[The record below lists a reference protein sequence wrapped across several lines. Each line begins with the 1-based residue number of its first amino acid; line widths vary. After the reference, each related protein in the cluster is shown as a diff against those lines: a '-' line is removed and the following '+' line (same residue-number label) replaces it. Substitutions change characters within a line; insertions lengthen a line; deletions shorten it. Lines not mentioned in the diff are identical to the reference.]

1 MNTTRGNSRS
11 IFGNRTQPVREF
23 ARGTIL
29 KSKSGL
35 STIEVRGFGFMGH
48 TFVVKECHP
57 LSAWAVGDRGCTGQ
71 DWSLYWEVV

>member
-1 MNTTRGNSRS
+1 MPLFATKAT
-11 IFGNRTQPVREF
+11 PVREF

-35 STIEVRGFGFMGH
+35 STIEIRGFGFMGH
-48 TFVVKECHP
+48 SFVVTESDP
-57 LSAWAVGDRGCTGQ
+57 LSLWVVGETGWTGQ